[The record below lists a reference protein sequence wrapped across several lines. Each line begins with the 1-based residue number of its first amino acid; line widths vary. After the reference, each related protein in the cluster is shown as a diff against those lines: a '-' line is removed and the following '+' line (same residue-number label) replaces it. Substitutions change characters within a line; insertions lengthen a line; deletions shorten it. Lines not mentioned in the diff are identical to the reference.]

1 MTQWLPSQALTSM
14 ARPAPLDRLQVSR
27 KEILRF
33 GYSIGALN
41 FLVAEG
47 VLSEL
52 LRAPTIYPI
61 PNVTAALCGYVNRQ
75 GALIPVWDVAGIIDC
90 RVIESST
97 APQKP
102 QSSLHDAHQQ
112 SLLILGDGNNRV
124 GVMID
129 GLPKTIRNIEK
140 SSRLPLLPTALVDH
154 VSGALFAD
162 DTLWLELNY
171 ETFFSAQALQVA
183 A

>member
-14 ARPAPLDRLQVSR
+14 ARPAPLDQSQVAR

-61 PNVTAALCGYVNRQ
+61 PNVTAALRGYVNRQ
-75 GALIPVWDVAGIIDC
+75 GALIPVWYLAGIIDC
-90 RVIESST
+90 RVIENSV
-97 APQKP
+97 APARS
-102 QSSLHDAHQQ
+102 QSSLHDMQQQ
-112 SLLILGDGNNRV
+112 SLLILGNGDNRV
-124 GVMID
+124 GIMID
-129 GLPKTIRNIEK
+129 GLPKTIRKIEK
-140 SSRLPLLPTALVDH
+140 SSRLPLLPAALVDH
-154 VSGALFAD
+154 VRGALFAD

-171 ETFFSAQALQVA
+171 ETFFSVQALQA
-183 A
+183 AA